1 MTNHPRRAAVAA
13 ARQVA
18 QAAGYY
24 VREGSYIGTT
34 DDRLGRWYVGS
45 NTDDFFRPFGCGYR
59 TQSAAW
65 LAIAAD
71 LTAVNSEQ

>member
-13 ARQVA
+13 ARRVA

-24 VREGSYIGTT
+24 VRQGSYIGTT
-34 DDRLGRWYVGS
+34 DDRLGRWYIGCNS
-45 NTDDFFRPFGCGYR
+45 DDFFRPFGSGYR

-71 LTAVNSEQ
+71 LDDVNSEQ